1 MAQSPEIGPDEPTSQ
16 HSPIVRV
23 IEERSRAEGVPA
35 AKHLLV
41 HGTPALWWAET
52 IEAQRNP
59 SRLVQHGDE
68 TMGLLT
74 QRAGVALARYGV

>member
-1 MAQSPEIGPDEPTSQ
+1 MADVT
-16 HSPIVRV
+16 
-23 IEERSRAEGVPA
+23 RSHTPAVALAMPNCARAEGVPA

-41 HGTPALWWAET
+41 HGMFVLWWAET
-52 IEAQRNP
+52 IEARRTP